1 MDKDSKMI
9 LFTGILF
16 LFFSILVSSL
26 FIGSIKRYNESN
38 NLTYND
44 LLYMECT
51 VESVRESG
59 NQEDGYQVYIS
70 IKEEKKNV
78 RVNSLLTKHNVIE
91 GLRKLKD
98 GDHIYCYV
106 KESSSYYEVVEIKKD
121 NMILSLD
128 QYKQIMKEQGITG
141 LIISPIVF
149 CLSTGIGIYSIYRVY
164 KENKKIIRKG

>member
-1 MDKDSKMI
+1 MDKDSKII

-16 LFFSILVSSL
+16 IFFSIIISSL
-26 FIGSIKRYNESN
+26 FVGSIKQYNESN

-70 IKEEKKNV
+70 IKEEKKDV
-78 RVNSLLTKHNVIE
+78 RVNSLLTKHNVLE
-91 GLRKLKD
+91 DLRELKN
-98 GDHIYCYV
+98 GDKIYCYV
-106 KESSSYYEVVEIKKD
+106 KEEKSYYEVVEIKED
-121 NMILSLD
+121 NMILSLE

-141 LIISPIVF
+141 LIIFPIVF
-149 CLSTGIGIYSIYRVY
+149 CLSTGIGVCSIIAVF
-164 KENKKIIRKG
+164 KNEKQV

>member
-1 MDKDSKMI
+1 MGKDSKMI

-16 LFFSILVSSL
+16 LFFAIIVSSL
-26 FIGSIKRYNESN
+26 FVGSIKQYNESN

-78 RVNSLLTKHNVIE
+78 RVNSLLTKHNVLE
-91 GLRKLKD
+91 DLRELKN
-98 GDHIYCYV
+98 GDKIYCYV
-106 KESSSYYEVVEIKKD
+106 KEEKSFYEVVEIKED
-121 NMILSLD
+121 NMILSLE

-141 LIISPIVF
+141 LIIFPIVF
-149 CLSTGIGIYSIYRVY
+149 CVSIGFGIYSIYRVY
-164 KENKKIIRKG
+164 KENKKVIKKG

>member
-1 MDKDSKMI
+1 MDKNSKII

-16 LFFSILVSSL
+16 LFFSIIFSSL
-26 FIGSIKRYNESN
+26 FVGSLVKYNESN

-70 IKEEKKNV
+70 IKEEKKDV
-78 RVNSLLTKHNVIE
+78 RVNSLLTKHNVLE
-91 GLRKLKD
+91 DLRELKN

-106 KESSSYYEVVEIKKD
+106 KESSSYYEVVQIKGD
-121 NMILSLD
+121 SMILSLE
-128 QYKQIMKEQGITG
+128 QYKQIMHKQSISGF
-141 LIISPIVF
+141 IIFPIVF
-149 CLSTGIGIYSIYRVY
+149 CLSTGIGVCSIIAVF
-164 KENKKIIRKG
+164 KNKKRIQL

>member
-1 MDKDSKMI
+1 MDKNSKII

-16 LFFSILVSSL
+16 LFFSIIVSSL
-26 FIGSIKRYNESN
+26 FVGSIKQYNESN

-78 RVNSLLTKHNVIE
+78 RVNSLLTKHNVLE
-91 GLRKLKD
+91 DLRELKN
-98 GDHIYCYV
+98 GDKIYCYV
-106 KESSSYYEVVEIKKD
+106 KEEKSFYEVVEIKED
-121 NMILSLD
+121 NMILSLE

-141 LIISPIVF
+141 LIIFPIVF
-149 CLSTGIGIYSIYRVY
+149 CLSTGFGIYSIYRVY
-164 KENKKIIRKG
+164 KENKKNY